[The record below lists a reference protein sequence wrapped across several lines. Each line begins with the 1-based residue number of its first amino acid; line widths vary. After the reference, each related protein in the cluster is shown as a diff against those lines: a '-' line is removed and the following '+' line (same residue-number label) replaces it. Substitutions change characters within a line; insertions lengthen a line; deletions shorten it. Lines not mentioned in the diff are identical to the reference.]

1 MGPGP
6 RKSNG
11 GIRNGE
17 RTGLK
22 PAPTMNSHPYPT
34 YKPSSVP
41 WLGNVPKHWA
51 VRRLKTLCSEYGLY
65 GANVPAT
72 QYKVS
77 GVRFLRTTDITE
89 DGELRNGGVFLPSN
103 LVSDYLLS
111 NSDLL
116 VSRSGTIGR
125 SFLYSAKQ
133 HGPCSYAGY
142 LVRFVANKHI
152 IPKFLFL
159 FTKTAAFDGFLR
171 VMAISST
178 IDNVNA
184 EKYSN
189 MYLPLP
195 PLPEQRAIAAFL
207 DRETAKIDAL
217 VAKKERLIELLEE
230 GRNNF
235 TQKAIQSPGATT
247 HRLGVVADLMERPIK
262 RANEE
267 MYTPIGLY
275 NRGRGIFL
283 KEPERGK
290 HLGDSS
296 FFWVEDGDLVISG
309 QFAWEGAI
317 ALASDIEHRC
327 VASHRFPILRGKPH
341 ILETGFLFAFL
352 QSGWGQLLLDL
363 NSRGAAGRN
372 RPLNTRAL
380 MKEKISLPPLEVQRQ
395 IVDMLVHESR
405 VRQKVAK
412 WSKLLQEY
420 RTRLIADVVT
430 GRIDVREEAGC
441 S

>member
-1 MGPGP
+1 
-6 RKSNG
+6 
-11 GIRNGE
+11 
-17 RTGLK
+17 
-22 PAPTMNSHPYPT
+22 MNSHPYPT
-34 YKPSSVP
+34 HKPSGIE
-41 WLGNVPKHWA
+41 WLGNVPEHWNVLAIRHGYEIQLGKMLQPTPRASEDKETPYLKA
-51 VRRLKTLCSEYGLY
+51 VHVQWFSVQTADPPTMW
-65 GANVPAT
+65 ANSND
-72 QYKVS
+72 VS
-77 GVRFLRTTDITE
+77 QFGIQE
-89 DGELRNGGVFLPSN
+89 G
-103 LVSDYLLS
+103 
-111 NSDLL
+111 DLL
-116 VSRSGTIGR
+116 ICEGGEGGRSGIVE
-125 SFLYSAKQ
+125 ADVD
-133 HGPCSYAGY
+133 GY
-142 LVRFVANKHI
+142 IIQNALHRIRPKGLGFNQYLRFVMYAAAAYGWLDALNDKATIAH
-152 IPKFLFL
+152 
-159 FTKTAAFDGFLR
+159 FTREKLAAFR
-171 VMAISST
+171 I
-178 IDNVNA
+178 
-184 EKYSN
+184 
-189 MYLPLP
+189 PLP

-430 GRIDVREEAGC
+430 GRIDIRKEAGC